1 MAPQEELAVLGV
13 QCKNF
18 HHPRMQG
25 KQRAGR
31 AFLSWGSWKLV
42 AVGTFQ
48 VERIFH
54 PF

>member
-1 MAPQEELAVLGV
+1 MAPQEELAVLAV

-18 HHPRMQG
+18 PHPRMQG
-25 KQRAGR
+25 KQRAGQ
-31 AFLSWGSWKLV
+31 AFLSSGSWKLV